1 MCCSKRKM
9 KTISVWAERFQKPLI
24 RMLSY
29 IGDFQ
34 RNLHLHVLFGPQN
47 EVNIRLSWR
56 AAETSHTHGI
66 NIFVQLHRWFSKEKI
81 VGNRFIGH
89 YALMVRKNRWKSLYW
104 NPYYYWWGKIAGNLF
119 IGRHNA
125 IGRERSLEF
134 ALLDTIQLF
143 VGKDRWNSLCWRLW
157 LYW

>member
-1 MCCSKRKM
+1 
-9 KTISVWAERFQKPLI
+9 
-24 RMLSY
+24 
-29 IGDFQ
+29 
-34 RNLHLHVLFGPQN
+34 
-47 EVNIRLSWR
+47 
-56 AAETSHTHGI
+56 
-66 NIFVQLHRWFSKEKI
+66 
-81 VGNRFIGH
+81 
-89 YALMVRKNRWKSLYW
+89 MVRKNRWKSLYW

-134 ALLDTIQLF
+134 ALLDTIQLL